1 MWSELIKYISVYFLS
16 MVKFMAGP
24 PLGVAVGIGVLE
36 TIILSI
42 LGMMTSVVLFTLIG
56 ERIKVFWLPKFI
68 RDARDIKPQN
78 KYFNL
83 LWRRFGVFGIT
94 FLTPVLFTPIG
105 GTLLATAMGSSRGKI
120 FIYMFAS
127 AIFWSIALSKI
138 AVKLIA

>member
-1 MWSELIKYISVYFLS
+1 
-16 MVKFMAGP
+16 MAGP
-24 PLGVAVGIGVLE
+24 PLGVAVGISVLE

-68 RDARDIKPQN
+68 RDARNTKPRN

-83 LWRRFGVFGIT
+83 LWSKFGVFGVT
-94 FLTPVLFTPIG
+94 FLTPILFTPIG
-105 GTLLATAMGSSRGKI
+105 GTLLATAMGSSRSKI

-127 AIFWSIALSKI
+127 AIFWSITLSKI
-138 AVKLIA
+138 AVKVIA

>member
-24 PLGVAVGIGVLE
+24 PLGVAVGISMFE

-68 RDARDIKPQN
+68 REARSEKPRN
-78 KYFNL
+78 KYFNI
-83 LWRRFGVFGIT
+83 LWNRFGVFGIT
-94 FLTPVLFTPIG
+94 FLTPILFTPIG
-105 GTLLATAMGSSRGKI
+105 GTLLATAMGSPRSKI
-120 FIYMFAS
+120 LIYMFAS
-127 AIFWSIALSKI
+127 ALFWSITLSKI
-138 AVKLIA
+138 ATKVIV